1 MIVVDSSVLAAF
13 IRKEPGWEK
22 LVDYVKN
29 SVSMDLAV
37 KEVSNAIWKDYAVRK
52 LIDYET
58 ALALFKIMN
67 QLVGVN
73 VVLEPEEKYIEEA
86 FKIALKTDIIVYDAL
101 YIALAKSKNLPLLTL
116 DVKQRKTAEATGV
129 KTVSI

>member
-1 MIVVDSSVLAAF
+1 VIVVDSSVLAAF
-13 IRKEPGWEK
+13 IRKEPGWER

-37 KEVSNAIWKDYAVRK
+37 KEVLNAIWKDYAVRR
-52 LIDYET
+52 LIDYDT
-58 ALALFKIMN
+58 ALALFKIMSL
-67 QLVGVN
+67 LVGVN

-86 FKIALKTDIIVYDAL
+86 FKIALKTDITVYDAL

>member
-13 IRKEPGWEK
+13 IRKEPGWER

-37 KEVSNAIWKDYAVRK
+37 KEVLNAIWKDYAVRK

-67 QLVGVN
+67 LLVGVN

-86 FKIALKTDIIVYDAL
+86 FKIALKTDITVYDAL

-129 KTVSI
+129 KTISI

>member
-13 IRKEPGWEK
+13 IRKEPGWER

-58 ALALFKIMN
+58 ALALFKIM
-67 QLVGVN
+67 
-73 VVLEPEEKYIEEA
+73 
-86 FKIALKTDIIVYDAL
+86 
-101 YIALAKSKNLPLLTL
+101 S
-116 DVKQRKTAEATGV
+116 
-129 KTVSI
+129 

>member
-13 IRKEPGWEK
+13 IRKEPGWER

-37 KEVSNAIWKDYAVRK
+37 KEVLNAIWKDYAVRR
-52 LIDYET
+52 LIDYDT
-58 ALALFKIMN
+58 ALALFKIMSL
-67 QLVGVN
+67 LVGVN

-86 FKIALKTDIIVYDAL
+86 FKIALKTDITVYDAL

-129 KTVSI
+129 KTISI

>member
-58 ALALFKIMN
+58 ALALFKIMS

-86 FKIALKTDIIVYDAL
+86 FKIALKTDITVYDAL

-129 KTVSI
+129 KTISI

>member
-1 MIVVDSSVLAAF
+1 MIVVDSSALAAF
-13 IRKEPGWEK
+13 IRKEPGWER

-58 ALALFKIMN
+58 ALALFKIMSL
-67 QLVGVN
+67 LVGVN

-86 FKIALKTDIIVYDAL
+86 FKIALKTDITVYDAL
-101 YIALAKSKNLPLLTL
+101 YIALAKSKNLSLLTL

>member
-1 MIVVDSSVLAAF
+1 VIVVDSSVLAAF
-13 IRKEPGWEK
+13 IRKEPGWER

-37 KEVSNAIWKDYAVRK
+37 KEVLNAIWKDYAVRK

-86 FKIALKTDIIVYDAL
+86 FKIALKTNITVYDAL
-101 YIALAKSKNLPLLTL
+101 YIALAKSKRLPLLTL

-129 KTVSI
+129 KTISI

>member
-13 IRKEPGWEK
+13 IRKEPGWER

-58 ALALFKIMN
+58 ALALFKIMS

-86 FKIALKTDIIVYDAL
+86 FKIALKTDITVYDAL
-101 YIALAKSKNLPLLTL
+101 YIALAKSKNLSLLTL

>member
-1 MIVVDSSVLAAF
+1 
-13 IRKEPGWEK
+13 
-22 LVDYVKN
+22 
-29 SVSMDLAV
+29 MDLAV

-58 ALALFKIMN
+58 ALALFKIMSL
-67 QLVGVN
+67 LVGVN

-86 FKIALKTDIIVYDAL
+86 FKIALKTDITVYDAL

-129 KTVSI
+129 KTISI

>member
-13 IRKEPGWEK
+13 IRKEPGWER

-37 KEVSNAIWKDYAVRK
+37 KEVLNAIWKDYAVRR
-52 LIDYET
+52 LIDYDT
-58 ALALFKIMN
+58 ALALFKIMSL
-67 QLVGVN
+67 LVGVN

-86 FKIALKTDIIVYDAL
+86 FKIALKTDITVYDAL